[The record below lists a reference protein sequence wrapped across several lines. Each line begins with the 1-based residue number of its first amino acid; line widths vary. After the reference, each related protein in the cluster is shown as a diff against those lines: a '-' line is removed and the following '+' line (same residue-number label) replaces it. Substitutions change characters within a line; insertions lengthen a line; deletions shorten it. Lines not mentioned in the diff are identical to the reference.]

1 MQFSSRSSVYNF
13 LTTYAADHPDEQ
25 LEMIN
30 WLTGTLV
37 NWVDVRAL
45 NMFADKLPTAVR
57 QGKLPKLEP
66 VIY

>member
-1 MQFSSRSSVYNF
+1 MQSSSRNSVYNF